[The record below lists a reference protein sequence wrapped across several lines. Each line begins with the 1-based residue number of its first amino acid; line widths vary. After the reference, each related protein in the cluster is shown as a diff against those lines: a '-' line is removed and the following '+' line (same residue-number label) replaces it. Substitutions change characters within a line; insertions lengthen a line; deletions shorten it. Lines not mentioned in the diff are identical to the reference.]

1 MLKQKDNIINT
12 EMDNQKA
19 NGIKEFNPIFDDTL
33 LSPETFIEHTN
44 DLLRE
49 SQKPQETIGLF
60 MVKTADR
67 WLDEAKKR
75 PIPRQLFDVFW
86 HEGELCILFS
96 DTNIGKSI
104 LAVQIGNSI
113 SRGENIPGFGFEA
126 TLQKIVYF
134 DFELS
139 DKQFEARYSIN
150 YEQHYP
156 FNENFI
162 RAEVNP
168 ESSDYKEHGFDNFDD
183 YLNHSIE
190 QTIIETNAKILI
202 IDNITYLK
210 DDTEKAKFALPLMKH
225 LQTIK
230 KKYNLSILCI
240 AHTPKRDLSKP
251 LSRNDVMGSKM
262 LMNFCDS
269 SFCIGESSQDKSFR
283 YLKQIKMRFTEAVYD
298 SDNVCVCH
306 VCKPDNFLLF
316 EFLNYGR
323 EQEHLKQISE
333 SEKSE
338 LESSVANLLMVE
350 PGISAYEIAKRLCPD
365 GVKFESFKVKI
376 NRIVKKISNNSNT

>member
-1 MLKQKDNIINT
+1 MEPDHDIEKSLITEKPDENMEEINP
-12 EMDNQKA
+12 Q
-19 NGIKEFNPIFDDTL
+19 FDDSL
-33 LSPETFIEHTN
+33 FNPETFIKHTN
-44 DLLRE
+44 ELRDKSNVANE
-49 SQKPQETIGLF
+49 KIGLF

-67 WLDEAKKR
+67 WLDEAKQR

-113 SRGENIPGFGFEA
+113 SSGDKIHGFGFEA
-126 TLQKIVYF
+126 NAQKIVYF

-150 YEQHYP
+150 YEQHFS

-168 ESSDYKEHGFDNFDD
+168 ENSDYKEHGFDNFDD
-183 YLNHSIE
+183 YLNQSIE

-225 LQTIK
+225 LQTLK
-230 KKYNLSILCI
+230 KRYNLSILCI

-298 SDNVCVCH
+298 SENVCICQ
-306 VCKPDNFLLF
+306 VCKPVNFLLF
-316 EFLNYGR
+316 EFLHYGR
-323 EQEHLKQISE
+323 EREHLKQVSE

-338 LESSVANLLMVE
+338 LESSISNLLMIE
-350 PGISAYEIAKRLCPD
+350 PGISSYEIAKRLCPD

-376 NRIVKKISNNSNT
+376 NRIVKKISNSSNT